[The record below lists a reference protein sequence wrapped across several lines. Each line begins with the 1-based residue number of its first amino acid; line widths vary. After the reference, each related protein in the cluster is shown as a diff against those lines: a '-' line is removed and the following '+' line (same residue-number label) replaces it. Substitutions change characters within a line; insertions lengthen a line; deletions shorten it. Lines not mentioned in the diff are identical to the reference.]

1 MECFIISC
9 LTDLPVIIS
18 ENFCG
23 FLEPHEEIWRNESGK
38 GFKLKY
44 LTRVCPDSLTP
55 YNNICGFS
63 KSQASFNGKTIL
75 RFPLRKK
82 ESKISKKECSISEL
96 KKLIETL
103 KSEAKCL
110 LLFLRSV
117 RSIEVIEI
125 SSFFGKHNS
134 LFKVVISPDDAYSHS
149 IQQQSLLE
157 QVKSSFMGP
166 SPLFVRKVIQEKF
179 HFRIEIQGEGN
190 HRPSVHEWLVIHR
203 VGSEDLDVLEAA
215 SRQHVLPWVGAAYE
229 LGEHSSS
236 ASNGRIFCFLP
247 LPIENTAPFSVHVNG
262 TFAISSNR
270 RTLKWESVERY
281 NDPEATW
288 NKLLVERCI
297 SKCYAQL
304 IFEILKIPGVSPNM
318 VYSCWPSNPIVRDSP
333 WKGMLTPLFND
344 ILTHDSVVFTG
355 ANGGQWIQLNDAIF
369 VPYVSNNK
377 QFKQIVVS
385 VLIASGCKLVQI
397 PSHNLDAVEIFFGQ
411 NIRFLSPSVTKS
423 VLAKNT
429 VTYEYL
435 TRNDKLDLLK
445 YCLSDKIYRDLQT
458 LKLLPLANGSFAK
471 FEFAHSKNVYI
482 CCTEIPRTLL
492 PGVEHL
498 FVDLIREDPDLQKM
512 LHAVASCG
520 RTCLKVLQVSTVA
533 KLLPLSNPANWSD
546 AQLEMFWNWV
556 CKYQLTLF
564 KDQCI
569 VPVKHAQRQKLGK
582 ISNLI
587 YVSKY
592 QQLSLQLKSGLE
604 KFGIR
609 FACQANF
616 PFLTHP
622 QMDSCVYQL
631 QGLDV
636 LNAMT
641 RNCAFGV
648 TLSNDEA
655 LAIQHFLSSWK
666 SYFMGSTHAQKRLF
680 ELPLFSV
687 IQKSGRYSIND
698 VCSDRKALLKKGTF
712 YFVSTLLPS
721 SPLIINDGHDL
732 LDQFS
737 VSCVTPITGVEC
749 LQKCVFPLIRNN
761 RLPRKKLDEFVSV
774 LENLYTLVTSA
785 SCRDVFLEQLSILP
799 FVITK
804 AGNVQAP
811 SCLFNPDC
819 GVLREIFYDQADV
832 FPSESYTRWT
842 KELVMCGLRNLD
854 SLTAKDIYDIL
865 CACSS
870 SKNIFIHDQTV
881 VTRVKAVFSHIAN
894 NTDLLDE
901 QLHITNT
908 LKQTIFDRSLS
919 HAVFPIAKSPP
930 QNYPKCLNWKGST
943 LDNNC
948 LMKFNSNNS
957 LFLPSQPSCQ
967 PLPEI
972 IGSEV
977 YFFEGIPTELSSLF
991 SSCSDQLVDVVVKH
1005 FSHVINKR
1013 CECDSETLKQI
1024 ALQTYNFL
1032 QSCNSIDLSS
1042 LDEWVWIDSQSEFV
1056 KPEKCALRQN
1066 TSYRNSLEPFIYT
1079 LPKVM
1084 AKYKSLLCKN
1094 GVEEYVTTDQIISV
1108 LNCIGE
1114 QEINITLVDAWA
1126 IIKNVIDWA
1135 IAEGHVCSDLL
1146 VPVMPSEDN
1155 DFPQL
1160 YPASEVFYADL
1171 DMFVE
1176 MAFEEA
1182 SEFKLV
1188 HPHFAHLATQ
1198 LGLPLLSD
1206 ELNITQDAFDDVG
1219 QQESLINR
1227 LTNILEEYKDG
1238 LTIIKEL
1245 IQNADDAGAT
1255 EVNIVYDARQHTTQN
1270 LFFKGMADSHG
1281 PALVVHNNAQFRKED
1296 FENITKL
1303 AGATKRDDPLK
1314 IGKFGIG
1321 FCSVYHIT
1329 DVPSFVSGEWLYIF
1343 DPTLGYLKGVV
1354 KNENQPGKKVKY
1366 TSPFIARTQQL
1377 APYQNLF
1384 DFNPARPYSGTMF
1397 RLPFRLQ
1404 SSALC
1409 PTRYNKTMIHQ
1420 LLDDLFSNC
1429 DSILLFLSNVR
1440 KISFQCINDN
1450 NVKLNEQLKVVKR
1463 NFSQGINEITISC
1476 PGKEDDKRYWVK
1488 ANHKLNLNYDISV
1501 GKSSIGVS
1509 SVACQLKKVSSNNY
1523 EVVPIDGCL
1532 FCFLPLSVP
1541 STGLPVHI
1549 HANFAVMNNRSGIWC
1564 STKSTKHTVERQN
1577 KDEAWNGELIE
1588 KVLPHAYC
1596 GLLTKLK
1603 QLQQDRKLDIYNF
1616 FSLWPLSSTLR
1627 TQVPWIDLI
1636 EPVYNLILDNSLFYS
1651 NFIFE
1656 WKMLNE
1662 GRVFEQ
1668 KMLSN
1673 LSFDNETNEHCIF
1686 QVAKLLKLSI
1696 FDLPSKYMQEIVTM
1710 PIIALAEYAAA
1721 FFENIDVFKNRIETR
1736 NDFLLYILQELGR
1749 ELEQAEGQEYYC
1761 LEEGEISCEY
1771 DCALEDL
1778 LKKYPCIPCSPN
1790 GVMLKQ
1796 CDSTIDPD
1804 CSLSELFVD
1813 KDSVFCLPIF
1823 RRNRLVCIAMI
1834 HLGMH
1839 TDTLPWEML
1848 LECAGKIP
1856 QNYENDCEK
1865 ALRQVNV
1872 IIDCCEKNI
1881 GNDELFTESAVI
1893 LSIRNTPFL
1902 PILQK
1907 PEDYALPWY
1916 GEKQLFC
1923 APKDVLKFDIVKA
1936 PFLVGSQKCI
1946 LDTGKGYC
1954 EKIPSKVI
1962 KLLKVQKSIQSSDV
1976 LAHYKLFLKLYS
1988 QYKKIGISVVEY
2000 IESTCHY
2007 VYNYLEAELQKQTSQ
2022 STCTSESVYD
2032 EVSKFKCEPFVWSG
2046 SQFVSPQIVALEWT
2060 KDGPF
2065 LFKPHP
2071 MLLQHKHLMKSL
2083 GIGCQFS
2090 INKLIET
2097 FRTMLEVL
2105 GTKIPKKC
2113 YPVVI
2118 DMLELFNKSENIG
2131 FNEQIVEK
2139 VVLPND
2145 DYRLYSVNKLAF
2157 NDTAWI
2163 KVHVDAQNFVHKNL
2177 SRSAAI
2183 SLGVRPVR
2191 DVFLDPY
2198 KCKESSEQMSL
2209 ECSSD
2214 GVEKLPFGQKESLT
2228 DRIKNILRD
2237 YPLDVTLLKEFLQNA
2252 DDAKASKVFVILDK
2266 RQHSGK
2272 FVPSD
2277 KWSELQGPALLI
2289 WNDKDFQDED
2299 LAGIQ
2304 SLGVGS
2310 KRNDSESIGEFG
2322 IGFNVVYHIT
2332 DCPSLLTRRT
2342 ILCVLDP
2349 LCRYVPDASEDS
2361 PGCRYNTDKKFWGQ
2375 MKDLQNPFMLS
2386 KRLPGQPDC
2395 LTKGTLF
2402 RFPLRVKDAEND
2414 GIAQCITV
2422 SKMEKLL
2429 NKWVEE
2435 VKDALLFLKY
2445 VTCFKMF
2452 IIDDKECTFVPRMSC
2467 DVIADRQEYQTKL
2480 KDHDRKPFLSMYPLT
2495 VNRLNCKGKRHS
2507 EKWLIQ
2513 QGIGDIIDKPNEIVP
2528 LNSVHAIA
2536 APFESSDNF
2545 SGKIFCFLPLPKPSG
2560 LPVHINGCFV
2570 LNSSRQSLWPGD
2582 CDDKAQWNANL
2593 LEAIASSYV
2602 RFVTN
2607 MQCYLFYNCDQIL
2620 KNAISNYYAVFP
2632 YWLKESEVSSD
2643 VKEEV
2648 VMINECKD
2656 LAKHFFEKLIKTNS
2670 EILILMENNEIRWYP
2685 IRNRIDPFNQVYFLD
2700 DSTTDSQCELIQVI
2714 QMKLTSAPARLRM
2727 HLPSELTINPKS
2739 VHHFYCKFS
2748 HKILKQNLPC
2758 LIQDTPFKSVDTFV
2772 AFIELI
2778 TRFKEHSDEREF
2790 VESPESQPLLL
2801 TADGSLQ
2808 SFQMRSLIYSEQCY
2822 LFPNSKYLFLHP
2834 LLVRK
2839 CKFDYLYFRSS
2850 KDIDS
2855 QTVEKLM
2862 HRNYPML
2869 YGHEALRSVISDED
2883 LKKILSCFNKNCI
2896 FERHEKSLLNKW
2908 ALLPATNRSLYSSSS
2923 KIKPIVANNRSDIFS
2938 LLDCLNVPFLDTS
2951 ARTVNVME
2959 YCPNLSDVD
2968 RVLCILY
2975 EMHQKEN
2982 IFDHLPNSKRQRVKT
2997 LLTYFSRCSFRHNS
3011 DLLEQIKSF
3020 PLFYTVSG
3028 KRTCLLNKDV
3038 YLWPSS
3044 ACKTGLNKWLEQQ
3057 KNVVFLCESGSWTCL
3072 CGSDLSVLCDT
3083 LSFNELDIYNQ
3094 FIFKEFNELNGEEK
3108 LEHLEHIRDS
3118 LYKDVVYRKDEC
3130 SKSREFL
3137 LNLSEVE
3144 CIPHPCKEDCY
3155 VPIVNFYNHEVEIF
3169 KAFPDRFLFV
3179 EETFRAKE
3187 WMNFLKE
3194 IGMHQEVDFETFV
3207 ELCHVVSEMENASRA
3222 SFALVKYLF
3231 SSDCAKTWYSIDDYL
3246 DVIKNIR
3253 FLVPNDMSKFKWI
3266 QEPYRPKCMTESD
3279 KCWLTCFSE
3288 VASYDCSQLIWT
3300 IKPVVVLPKPDDEM
3314 IQAGVIQKLG
3324 ITCIPLAKDIYQNIV
3339 NISETDLANFNLLK
3353 NYDLKP
3359 YDKESSEDI
3368 FEIMAENFSK
3378 LDVCDPDLSKLRT
3391 VSCIPVCVSND
3402 INKPVLVNSY
3412 QVVSSDSD
3420 SSLIPY
3426 ISILPNCLY
3435 KCLNSLTKIGMC
3447 QVISLENIQYLLKF
3461 LFCDFSVHQATVSL
3475 HDRVI
3480 IRSCISKLVQLLQNC
3495 DHQEVQKMFT
3505 PGTFFL
3511 PSSEGGRLF
3520 PVSELVYIDCS
3531 RYQKHAKSIKFAK
3544 SGYNVFQIPR
3554 DCPDNLKINETSLC
3568 RLLPESVRPERLSF
3582 ICSETPSSTS
3592 TNECEETG
3600 PLFKHFCKLNQ
3611 LLTSDVGRISHQ
3623 FENLMVRKFKQRDKQ
3638 QVKDFVKCLIQVI
3651 RNIQVISVKD
3661 LQINIHVNNNNKLI
3675 CCVKEEF
3682 VIVFNESKYTM
3693 YIDSAAT
3700 SGGLSR
3706 AWEEIAYML
3715 CLNIPSILPNSL
3727 NRSSCLE
3734 FKTILSS
3741 FLQLESE
3748 RDMRQILDNEQ
3759 LDMTALDSEREIV
3772 IGKEISEEWITL
3784 YEFYCHKYNVFY
3796 RQEPVGYSNDEDT
3809 LVWAVV
3815 LCYANENGKYSVAVA
3830 EDEKME
3836 LCAGDIHKARPKPN
3850 GSEIASESYTYSPC
3864 NEPSD

>member
-1 MECFIISC
+1 MFQYIK
-9 LTDLPVIIS
+9 
-18 ENFCG
+18 NF
-23 FLEPHEEIWRNESGK
+23 
-38 GFKLKY
+38 
-44 LTRVCPDSLTP
+44 
-55 YNNICGFS
+55 
-63 KSQASFNGKTIL
+63 
-75 RFPLRKK
+75 
-82 ESKISKKECSISEL
+82 
-96 KKLIETL
+96 
-103 KSEAKCL
+103 
-110 LLFLRSV
+110 
-117 RSIEVIEI
+117 
-125 SSFFGKHNS
+125 
-134 LFKVVISPDDAYSHS
+134 
-149 IQQQSLLE
+149 
-157 QVKSSFMGP
+157 
-166 SPLFVRKVIQEKF
+166 
-179 HFRIEIQGEGN
+179 
-190 HRPSVHEWLVIHR
+190 
-203 VGSEDLDVLEAA
+203 
-215 SRQHVLPWVGAAYE
+215 
-229 LGEHSSS
+229 
-236 ASNGRIFCFLP
+236 
-247 LPIENTAPFSVHVNG
+247 
-262 TFAISSNR
+262 
-270 RTLKWESVERY
+270 
-281 NDPEATW
+281 
-288 NKLLVERCI
+288 
-297 SKCYAQL
+297 
-304 IFEILKIPGVSPNM
+304 
-318 VYSCWPSNPIVRDSP
+318 
-333 WKGMLTPLFND
+333 
-344 ILTHDSVVFTG
+344 
-355 ANGGQWIQLNDAIF
+355 
-369 VPYVSNNK
+369 
-377 QFKQIVVS
+377 
-385 VLIASGCKLVQI
+385 
-397 PSHNLDAVEIFFGQ
+397 
-411 NIRFLSPSVTKS
+411 
-423 VLAKNT
+423 
-429 VTYEYL
+429 
-435 TRNDKLDLLK
+435 
-445 YCLSDKIYRDLQT
+445 
-458 LKLLPLANGSFAK
+458 
-471 FEFAHSKNVYI
+471 
-482 CCTEIPRTLL
+482 
-492 PGVEHL
+492 
-498 FVDLIREDPDLQKM
+498 
-512 LHAVASCG
+512 
-520 RTCLKVLQVSTVA
+520 
-533 KLLPLSNPANWSD
+533 
-546 AQLEMFWNWV
+546 
-556 CKYQLTLF
+556 
-564 KDQCI
+564 DQ
-569 VPVKHAQRQKLGK
+569 
-582 ISNLI
+582 
-587 YVSKY
+587 
-592 QQLSLQLKSGLE
+592 
-604 KFGIR
+604 
-609 FACQANF
+609 
-616 PFLTHP
+616 
-622 QMDSCVYQL
+622 
-631 QGLDV
+631 
-636 LNAMT
+636 
-641 RNCAFGV
+641 
-648 TLSNDEA
+648 
-655 LAIQHFLSSWK
+655 
-666 SYFMGSTHAQKRLF
+666 
-680 ELPLFSV
+680 
-687 IQKSGRYSIND
+687 
-698 VCSDRKALLKKGTF
+698 
-712 YFVSTLLPS
+712 
-721 SPLIINDGHDL
+721 IINDGHDL

-737 VSCVTPITGVEC
+737 IVTPITGVEC
-749 LQKCVFPLIRNN
+749 LQKYVFPLIRNS
-761 RLPRKKLDEFVSV
+761 RFPEKKLKEFVSV
-774 LENLYTLVTSA
+774 FENLYTLVNSA
-785 SCRDVFLEQLSILP
+785 VQSDVFLKQLSTLQ

-804 AGNVQAP
+804 KGNVQAP
-811 SCLFNPDC
+811 SYLFNPGC
-819 GVLREIFYDQADV
+819 KVLRELFYGQADV
-832 FPSESYTRWT
+832 FPSEIYTQWT
-842 KELVMCGLRNLD
+842 NELYMCGLRDLD
-854 SLTAKDIYDIL
+854 SLIAKDIYNIL

-870 SKNIFIHDQTV
+870 SDNLFIHDQTA

-894 NTDLLDE
+894 NTYLLDE
-901 QLHITNT
+901 QLNIIDT

-919 HAVFPIAKSPP
+919 HAVFPIAISPP
-930 QNYPKCLNWKGST
+930 QNYPKCLNWKGLT
-943 LDNNC
+943 LANNC
-948 LMKFNSNNS
+948 LMKFKPSNS
-957 LFLPSQPSCQ
+957 LFLPLRSFSYSSQ
-967 PLPEI
+967 LRPEI

-977 YFFEGIPTELSSLF
+977 YYFEGIPTELSALF
-991 SSCSDQLVDVVVKH
+991 SGYSDQLVDAVVKH
-1005 FSHVINKR
+1005 FKHVIYNR
-1013 CECDSETLKQI
+1013 YMCDSETLKQI
-1024 ALQTYNFL
+1024 ALQTYKFLESLNFDFV
-1032 QSCNSIDLSS
+1032 ID

-1084 AKYKSLLCKN
+1084 AKYESFLCNN
-1094 GVEEYVTTDQIISV
+1094 GVEEYVTADQIISV

-1114 QEINITLVDAWA
+1114 QEINITIVDAWA

-1171 DMFVE
+1171 DIFVE

-1303 AGATKRDDPLK
+1303 AGATKCDDPLK

-1450 NVKLNEQLKVVKR
+1450 NVKLNEQFKVVKR

-1488 ANHKLNLNYDISV
+1488 ANHELNLNYDISV

-1790 GVMLKQ
+1790 GVVLKQ

-1954 EKIPSKVI
+1954 EQIPSKVI

-1988 QYKKIGISVVEY
+1988 QYRKIGISAVEY
-2000 IESTCHY
+2000 IESTCRY
-2007 VYNYLEAELQKQTSQ
+2007 VYKYLEAELQKQTSQ

-2032 EVSKFKCEPFVWSG
+2032 ELSKFKCEPFVWSG

-2083 GIGCQFS
+2083 GIGGQFS

-2113 YPVVI
+2113 YPVVL
-2118 DMLELFNKSENIG
+2118 DMLELFNKSENNG
-2131 FNEQIVEK
+2131 FNERIVEK
-2139 VVLPND
+2139 VVLPNH
-2145 DYRLYSVNKLAF
+2145 DYHLYSVNKLAF
-2157 NDTAWI
+2157 NDNPWI
-2163 KVHVDAQNFVHKNL
+2163 KVDTQNFVHKNL

-2191 DVFLDPY
+2191 DVFLDVY
-2198 KCKESSEQMSL
+2198 KESSKQLHSQSSEQMSL

-2266 RQHSGK
+2266 RQHNGK

-2310 KRNDSESIGEFG
+2310 KRTDSESIGEFG

-2332 DCPSLLTRRT
+2332 DCPSLLTRCT

-2467 DVIADRQEYQTKL
+2467 DVKADRQEYQTKL

-2495 VNRLNCKGKRHS
+2495 VNRLNCKGKWQS
-2507 EKWLIQ
+2507 EEWLIQ
-2513 QGIGDIIDKPNEIVP
+2513 QGIGDIDKPNEIVP

-2560 LPVHINGCFV
+2560 LPVHINGRFV

-2582 CDDKAQWNANL
+2582 CDDKAQSNTNL

-2607 MQCYLFYNCDQIL
+2607 MQCYLFYNCDQSL
-2620 KNAISNYYAVFP
+2620 KNAITNYYAVFP
-2632 YWLKESEVSSD
+2632 YWLKESEIIFNVI
-2643 VKEEV
+2643 EEV
-2648 VMINECKD
+2648 IMINECKV
-2656 LAKHFFEKLIKTNS
+2656 LAKRFFEKLIKTNS
-2670 EILILMENNEIRWYP
+2670 EILTLMENNEIRWYP
-2685 IRNRIDPFNQVYFLD
+2685 IRNEIDPFNQVYFLD
-2700 DSTTDSQCELIQVI
+2700 DSSQCEVLQVI
-2714 QMKLTSAPARLRM
+2714 QMKLTSAPPRLRM
-2727 HLPSELTINPKS
+2727 HLPPELSINSKS
-2739 VHHFYCKFS
+2739 VHQFYCEFKDR
-2748 HKILKQNLPC
+2748 ILNQKLPC
-2758 LIQDTPFKSVDTFV
+2758 HISDTPFKSVETFV
-2772 AFIELI
+2772 GFIKLI
-2778 TRFKEHSDEREF
+2778 TQFKEHSDKKTF
-2790 VESPESQPLLL
+2790 VGCPEYQPLLL
-2801 TADGSLQ
+2801 TADDTLRNFRKGSVIH
-2808 SFQMRSLIYSEQCY
+2808 SKQCN
-2822 LFPNSKYLFLHP
+2822 LFPKSSYFFLHP
-2834 LLVRK
+2834 LLVEYGLDK
-2839 CKFDYLYFRSS
+2839 LFFISSESIRS
-2850 KDIDS
+2850 K
-2855 QTVEKLM
+2855 TVQELM
-2862 HRNYPML
+2862 LGNFPELCRQ
-2869 YGHEALRSVISDED
+2869 EALQSVISNDD
-2883 LKKILSCFNKNCI
+2883 LKNIWKCFGDRHI
-2896 FERHEKSLLNKW
+2896 FEHHKTSLLSSW
-2908 ALLPATNRSLYSSSS
+2908 ALLPASDCKLYSFSST
-2923 KIKPIVANNRSDIFS
+2923 IKPIVASIKSNIFS
-2938 LLDCLNVPFLDTS
+2938 LLDFLNVPFLDTS
-2951 ARTVNVME
+2951 ACTVNVMK
-2959 YCPNLSDVD
+2959 YHRPNLSSDFD
-2968 RVLCILY
+2968 DVLCILY
-2975 EMHQKEN
+2975 EMHQREN
-2982 IFDHLPNSKRQRVKT
+2982 IFDHLPNPKWRSVKT
-2997 LLTYFSRCSFRHNS
+2997 LLTYFSRCSFRHKP
-3011 DLLEQIKSF
+3011 DLLKKIKSF
-3020 PLFYTVSG
+3020 PLFYTVNG
-3028 KRTCLLNKDV
+3028 KQTCLLNKDV

-3137 LNLSEVE
+3137 LKLSEIE
-3144 CIPHPCKEDCY
+3144 CIPHPCKDDCY

-3169 KAFPDRFLFV
+3169 KVFPDRFLFV
-3179 EETFRAKE
+3179 EETFTAKE
-3187 WMNFLKE
+3187 WMNFFKE

-3253 FLVPNDMSKFKWI
+3253 FLVPNDMNKFQWI
-3266 QEPYRPKCMTESD
+3266 QEPYRPMTESGM
-3279 KCWLTCFSE
+3279 CRFTCFSE
-3288 VASYDCSQLIWT
+3288 VASYNCSQLIWT
-3300 IKPVVVLPKPDDEM
+3300 IKPVVVLPKPNDEM
-3314 IQAGVIQKLG
+3314 IQAGVIEKLG
-3324 ITCIPLAKDIYQNIV
+3324 VTSKPLAEDIYQNIV
-3339 NISETDLANFNLLK
+3339 NISETDVANFNLLK
-3353 NYDLKP
+3353 NYDLN

-3368 FEIMAENFSK
+3368 FEIMAENFSE
-3378 LDVCDPDLSKLRT
+3378 LCECDPENIYLSKLRT

-3461 LFCDFSVHQATVSL
+3461 LFYDFSVHQATFSL

-3505 PGTFFL
+3505 PDTFFL

-3706 AWEEIAYML
+3706 AWEEIAYMM
-3715 CLNIPSILPNSL
+3715 CLKIPSILPNSL

-3772 IGKEISEEWITL
+3772 IGEEISEEWITL
-3784 YEFYCHKYNVFY
+3784 YEFYCNDDNVFY
-3796 RQEPVGYSNDEDT
+3796 CQEPVGYSNDEGT

-3815 LCYANENGKYSVAVA
+3815 LFDANENGEYSVAVA
-3830 EDEKME
+3830 EDEIKE
-3836 LCAGDIHKARPKPN
+3836 LCAGDIHKARQLKTHNLDTGSETNSDSDTDPESDNENDNNGQSPPPGLPIAPPVPDLEEAKRWIKQAESDCVAMKVLLEAASSGSLTYCQALFMAHEALEKGLKAAVYAQVGLHDFLLHEHKILMYVEMLSNSINYSRLRHIASNMRTYYLDSRYPNRHYKPN
-3850 GSEIASESYTYSPC
+3850 APVDVYTYSFERHEHVEQQIHEAIEILKLMCP
-3864 NEPSD
+3864 